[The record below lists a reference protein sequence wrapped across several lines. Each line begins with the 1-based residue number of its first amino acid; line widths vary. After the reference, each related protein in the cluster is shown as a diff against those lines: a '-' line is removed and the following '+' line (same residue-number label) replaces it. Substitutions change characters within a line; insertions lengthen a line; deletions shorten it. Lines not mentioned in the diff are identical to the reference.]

1 MKNPK
6 NLVRNWIYRT
16 LEKSES
22 PIKKRME
29 NLKETIEY
37 LSRQIDN
44 MQDKQLMIE
53 NRLQMCDINNNICN
67 IFLHKYYNKH
77 TDRRVSDHY
86 VSYYYEAPTGVANL
100 GDYIQTIATEQAVC
114 HCLNKINIVP
124 IFKPVLRSNL
134 VTHEGGT
141 CIMQGW
147 YEHKQLTFLPGRDT
161 RPVWIGTHFTNDT
174 RTLLSHLFRASEIHL
189 FDVGCR
195 DKSTMEFCQSLGI
208 KSYFSRCLTLTLPK
222 RKDSETKKA
231 EVVYIVDCTDEIIKY
246 LPKRIKK
253 GAKIITQRDY
263 KQAPWQGWK
272 DSRKAAEL
280 LLAEYRKNA
289 KLIITTALHCAQP
302 CMAMGIPVVFINPEY
317 NEADRFSSMHG
328 IIPLY
333 SINDLIEKKVIFPT
347 EAPVFEDLKLAIL
360 KNLDLSMKESLTE
373 KETIEQQ
380 QVRNFIE
387 RYDIIC

>member
-1 MKNPK
+1 M
-6 NLVRNWIYRT
+6 
-16 LEKSES
+16 
-22 PIKKRME
+22 PI
-29 NLKETIEY
+29 
-37 LSRQIDN
+37 
-44 MQDKQLMIE
+44 
-53 NRLQMCDINNNICN
+53 
-67 IFLHKYYNKH
+67 
-77 TDRRVSDHY
+77 
-86 VSYYYEAPTGVANL
+86 
-100 GDYIQTIATEQAVC
+100 
-114 HCLNKINIVP
+114 
-124 IFKPVLRSNL
+124 
-134 VTHEGGT
+134 
-141 CIMQGW
+141 
-147 YEHKQLTFLPGRDT
+147 
-161 RPVWIGTHFTNDT
+161 
-174 RTLLSHLFRASEIHL
+174 
-189 FDVGCR
+189 
-195 DKSTMEFCQSLGI
+195 
-208 KSYFSRCLTLTLPK
+208 
-222 RKDSETKKA
+222 
-231 EVVYIVDCTDEIIKY
+231 
-246 LPKRIKK
+246 RIKK